1 MQTTDIPVPTA
12 EVKAGRA
19 EQLASYLAVLSRHD
33 WSFEHA
39 DDYTVW
45 HAGKTAYDALRVA
58 QPLIDP
64 DHVFWNAHA
73 PEHFRVHIV
82 TPLVPAPGAAS

>member
-1 MQTTDIPVPTA
+1 MQTTAIPSAAA
-12 EVKAGRA
+12 EDKPFHA
-19 EQLASYLAVLSRHD
+19 QHLASYLAVLARHD
-33 WSFEHA
+33 WSFEQA

-58 QPLIDP
+58 QPLVDP

-73 PEHFRVHIV
+73 PEHFRVHLV